1 MTSAASPGGGGTY
14 TGGICLANGV
24 TVPSLSPLA
33 PFSYNWIGGDIHGLQ
48 ALAATL
54 YGYVPD
60 ISNVTS
66 TLDDQV
72 KGLVGAA
79 KWTGS
84 AATAFDN
91 AYEADATAA
100 HGLTV
105 LILDAGEIIDALAV
119 ALSKIESE
127 LEQAAAKAKS
137 HGAPVGA
144 NGAPPEVCMGGT
156 TKAEQEAGQW
166 LSWYQTYYQ
175 AAMTDAN
182 QVRNQAAGQLNQ
194 LPVPTPSSGK
204 GSGDWET
211 ALVAIGSGADNI
223 AGGLQGASSAIGN
236 LTTKAS
242 QMLRDGDPE
251 GARIMS
257 LLSRNGTWQNLG
269 ALGRSDAV
277 ELGGRFLLGAGAVL
291 TAVGVYQQ
299 THNVGEAATDA
310 VGDTAIGWGST
321 WAGTETGAAIGSFI
335 GPEGTL
341 IGGGVGALVG
351 AGVGFFASGEFNHL
365 MGDIFG

>member
-1 MTSAASPGGGGTY
+1 MGQSPPPLYACYADGRTSVAF
-14 TGGICLANGV
+14 
-24 TVPSLSPLA
+24 LA
-33 PFSYNWIGGDIHGLQ
+33 PFSCNWIGGDINGLSD
-48 ALAATL
+48 LAATL
-54 YGYVPD
+54 YGYVPQ
-60 ISNVTS
+60 IKGVTS
-66 TLDDQV
+66 TLDSEV
-72 KGLVGAA
+72 RGLVGAA

-100 HGLTV
+100 HGLATLV
-105 LILDAGEIIDALAV
+105 EDAGEIIDALAV
-119 ALSKIESE
+119 ALSKIESD

-137 HGAPVGA
+137 HGAPIGA
-144 NGAPPEVCMGGT
+144 DGKPAEVCMAGT
-156 TKAEQEAGQW
+156 AGQW
-166 LSWYQTYYQ
+166 LTWYQNYYS
-175 AAMTDAN
+175 AAMSDAN
-182 QVRNQAAGQLNQ
+182 QVRNAAASQLNG
-194 LPVPTPSSGK
+194 LPVPAPTKGK

-211 ALVAIGSGADNI
+211 VLVAIGSGADNI
-223 AGGLQGASSAIGN
+223 AGGIQGATNAVGN

-257 LLSRNGTWQNLG
+257 LLSHNDTWQNLG
-269 ALGRSDAV
+269 ALGRSGAV
-277 ELGGRFLLGAGAVL
+277 ELGGKFLLGAGAVL

-310 VGDTAIGWGST
+310 VGDTAIGWGTT

-365 MGDIFG
+365 MSDIFG